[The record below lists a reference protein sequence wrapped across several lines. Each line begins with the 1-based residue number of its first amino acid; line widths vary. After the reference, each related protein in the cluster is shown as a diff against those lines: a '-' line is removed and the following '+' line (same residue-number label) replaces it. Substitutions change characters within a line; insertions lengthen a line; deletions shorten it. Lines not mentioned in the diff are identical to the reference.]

1 MNQYE
6 AVAILKG
13 SLGEDEIVAGLADLN
28 KIIESLGGVIQ
39 GTTRMG
45 RKVFAREM
53 QKQTAGEYALLKFNI
68 DGVKIKDIHTALEH
82 SETMFRLQI
91 IKLNEKAGAA

>member
-1 MNQYE
+1 MSQYE

-13 SLGEDEIVAGLADLN
+13 SLAEDQIVAGLADLS
-28 KIIESLGGVIQ
+28 KIIEGLGGEVQ

-53 QKQTAGEYALLKFNI
+53 QKQTAGEYALLKFTI
-68 DGVKIKDIHTALEH
+68 EGDKVKEIHLALEH
-82 SETMFRLQI
+82 SETMFRLQV